1 MCAEVQPS
9 VQAQSVLLGQPALA
23 VQQQQQRLEAKPQQ
37 SKGHQVQPA
46 QQQQDE
52 EQPAKRQRGALPD
65 CQQPAVAA
73 PQATVGQQ
81 PQMPASREAFDAAGD
96 EEEQRRQLEFAEQ
109 RAEQIQ
115 TYCRAPSPPSVGIT
129 ASAGAGDDRAAQ
141 RGSGHGGVQARW
153 VPELC

>member
-1 MCAEVQPS
+1 VCAEVQPS
-9 VQAQSVLLGQPALA
+9 VQAQSVLLGQPTLA

-37 SKGHQVQPA
+37 
-46 QQQQDE
+46 QQDE
-52 EQPAKRQRGALPD
+52 EQPSKRQRGALPD

-109 RAEQIQ
+109 RAEQIR

-153 VPELC
+153 VPKLC